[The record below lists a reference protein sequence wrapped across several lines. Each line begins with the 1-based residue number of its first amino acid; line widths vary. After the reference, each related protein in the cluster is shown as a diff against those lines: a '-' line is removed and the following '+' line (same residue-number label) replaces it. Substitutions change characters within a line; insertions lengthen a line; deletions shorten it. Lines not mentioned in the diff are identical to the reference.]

1 MRPAGVARGF
11 LVAVGCGGV
20 TVTPAPVEREDSP
33 MPVTEETTT
42 ELVDVS
48 TDRIF
53 QILASDEFA
62 RFLDELVQ
70 QTERKDD
77 HVN

>member
-1 MRPAGVARGF
+1 
-11 LVAVGCGGV
+11 
-20 TVTPAPVEREDSP
+20 

-70 QTERKDD
+70 QTERKEEN
-77 HVN
+77 V

>member
-1 MRPAGVARGF
+1 
-11 LVAVGCGGV
+11 
-20 TVTPAPVEREDSP
+20 

>member
-11 LVAVGCGGV
+11 LAAVGCGGV
-20 TVTPAPVEREDSP
+20 MVTPAPVEREDSP
-33 MPVTEETTT
+33 MPVIEEKPT

-70 QTERKDD
+70 QTERKED